1 MANEERV
8 REGRQIQVSAA
19 DETARGRYSN
29 NMLVVHSREEFIIDW
44 LLNAPSGTH
53 LVARIVVS
61 PGHLKRIIGALT
73 DNLRRYEE
81 KHGAAPQVDS
91 EEQPFH

>member
-1 MANEERV
+1 MANEEKT

-29 NMLVVHSREEFIIDW
+29 NMLVVHSREEFILDW
-44 LLNAPSGTH
+44 LLNAPSGAH

-61 PGHLKRIIGALT
+61 PGHLKRIIGALA
-73 DNLRRYEE
+73 DNLRKYEE
-81 KHGAAPQVDS
+81 KHGVAREIDADGQA
-91 EEQPFH
+91 FH